1 MSGDQQ
7 EYLAQ
12 EGPPVSQHQQQQHGL
27 LPQYQQQQQQHL
39 YTTPQASKSPTDPRN
54 FHSIQVMLGL
64 GQELYGVGG
73 DPGGLLAT
81 SLSELTPPGSV
92 TLTPPPAV
100 SSVPPLAPQ
109 QHQQHQQQHQQQQQ
123 QQQQPP
129 ATSAAQPSTSETKK
143 SEKSSK
149 KNESGVKKKKT
160 RTTFTAYQL
169 DELERAFE
177 RAPYPDIFARE
188 ELALKLNLNESR
200 VQVWFQNRRAKWRKR
215 EPPRKNYVPGMSSGP
230 LLGAPINSFNVT
242 NYSQVPDWSYGTSY
256 DGHMNLFNA
265 NTYGYQPQ
273 PPPPPPPPPPP
284 LGSAPPP
291 VSAYSAYQP
300 VPQPISDCLFAQ
312 SQTPPRADFGPLRG
326 ESDITGEAMSDA
338 VVKSEDERRDKDSYP
353 LPSFLV

>member
-73 DPGGLLAT
+73 DPGLLAT

-92 TLTPPPAV
+92 ALTPPPV
-100 SSVPPLAPQ
+100 VTSVPPLAPQ
-109 QHQQHQQQHQQQQQ
+109 AAPAAAPAAPAAHQQQAAAAAAA
-123 QQQQPP
+123 
-129 ATSAAQPSTSETKK
+129 ATGNVRRTA
-143 SEKSSK
+143 
-149 KNESGVKKKKT
+149 
-160 RTTFTAYQL
+160 TTFTAYQL

-291 VSAYSAYQP
+291 VGAYSAYQP

-338 VVKSEDERRDKDSYP
+338 VVKSEDDRRDKDSYP